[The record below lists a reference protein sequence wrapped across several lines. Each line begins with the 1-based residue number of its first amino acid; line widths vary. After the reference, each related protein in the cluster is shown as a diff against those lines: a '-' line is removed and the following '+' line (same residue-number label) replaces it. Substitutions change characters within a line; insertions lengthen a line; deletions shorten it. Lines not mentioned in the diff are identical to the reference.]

1 FYDRFS
7 RVFVAASSRL
17 ISPQG
22 LVHRRSF
29 PGHSANATAFMD
41 ARSFYGHGEFIRP
54 YLTPGMKVLDCG
66 CGPGA
71 ISVGLAEAVGP
82 AGHVTG
88 VDSGESQIEVAKGRA
103 RANLTFRVA
112 SIYELPFEDGT
123 FDLVFS
129 HALFEHL
136 AEPIRGVTEIRRVLR
151 AGGVVGLCSPDWGG
165 FILSPTDGQV
175 ETAIARYRMLQEK
188 NGGQTRAGRQ
198 LGSWLTAGGLAT
210 QHIQARYECYRDSR
224 VIAEYLA
231 LQLEGAGDIESGS
244 VLRNWLP

>member
-1 FYDRFS
+1 MGDLYT
-7 RVFVAASSRL
+7 
-17 ISPQG
+17 
-22 LVHRRSF
+22 
-29 PGHSANATAFMD
+29 PGHSANATAFMA
-41 ARSFYGHGEFIRP
+41 ARSFSSHGEFIRP
-54 YLTPGMKVLDCG
+54 YLKPGMTVLDCG

-88 VDSGESQIEVAKGRA
+88 MDFGESQIQIANA
-103 RANLTFRVA
+103 RATPNNLTFRVA
-112 SIYELPFEDGT
+112 SVYELPFEDGA

-136 AEPIRGVTEIRRVLR
+136 ADPIRGVAEIRRVLR
-151 AGGVVGLCSPDWGG
+151 PRGVAGLCSPDWGG
-165 FILSPTDGQV
+165 FILSPSDDQA

-198 LGSWLTAGGLAT
+198 LGSWLIAGGLVT
-210 QHIQARYECYRDSR
+210 QKIQARYECYPDSR

-231 LQLEGAGDIESGS
+231 LQLEQAGDGESAN
-244 VLRNWLP
+244 VLRNWAALTCSLFAQAWVSAIAERA

>member
-1 FYDRFS
+1 MGEQYT
-7 RVFVAASSRL
+7 
-17 ISPQG
+17 
-22 LVHRRSF
+22 
-29 PGHSANATAFMD
+29 PGHSANATAFMA
-41 ARSFYGHGEFIRP
+41 ARSFSSHGEFIRP
-54 YLTPGMKVLDCG
+54 YIKPGMTVLDCG

-88 VDSGESQIEVAKGRA
+88 IDFGESQIQVAQA
-103 RANLTFRVA
+103 RGNPNLSFQVA
-112 SIYELPFEDGT
+112 SVYALPFEDNA

-136 AEPIRGVTEIRRVLR
+136 ADPIRGVAEIRRVLR
-151 AGGVVGLCSPDWGG
+151 LGGVAGLCSPDWGG
-165 FILSPTDGQV
+165 FILSPTDDAV

-198 LGSWLTAGGLAT
+198 LGSWLAAGGLVLEKI
-210 QHIQARYECYRDSR
+210 HARYECYPDSR

-231 LQLEGAGDIESGS
+231 IQLEQTGDTESGS
-244 VLRNWLP
+244 VLRVWAGLPRTLFAQSWVSAIAVKT